1 MDLLALYRKMN
12 NALVEENKR
21 LRNDV
26 RRRDLAMS
34 LMLIVA
40 IIGITLVGAL
50 K

>member
-12 NALVEENKR
+12 NALAEENKR

-34 LMLIVA
+34 LMLIVSVIA
-40 IIGITLVGAL
+40 ITLMGVL

>member
-1 MDLLALYRKMN
+1 MDLLAIYRKMN
-12 NALVEENKR
+12 NALREENKR

-34 LMLIVA
+34 LMLIVF
-40 IIGITLVGAL
+40 IITMALMEAL